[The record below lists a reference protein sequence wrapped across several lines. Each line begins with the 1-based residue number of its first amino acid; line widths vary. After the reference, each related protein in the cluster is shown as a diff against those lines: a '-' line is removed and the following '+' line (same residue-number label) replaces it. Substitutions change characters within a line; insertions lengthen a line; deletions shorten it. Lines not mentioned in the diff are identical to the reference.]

1 MAKASWWRRMFGRQ
15 TEPPAIAVPAA
26 EPQHL
31 GSEEEVF
38 LAQLVQDLGDGKR
51 REEIASQDVLAKLDG
66 LWKSGHER
74 LAIEWTEKL
83 LSVPGIGAAGRS
95 ESGPLNAGAD
105 QTAPLRASL
114 VERYE
119 QRGELDSALPHL

>member
-1 MAKASWWRRMFGRQ
+1 MTQASWWRRLFGPKTQ
-15 TEPPAIAVPAA
+15 PMVIAAPIT

-51 REEIASQDVLAKLDG
+51 RSEISSADVLAKLDG

-74 LAIEWTEKL
+74 LAIEWCEKL
-83 LSVPGIGAAGRS
+83 LSVPEIPVEATVA
-95 ESGPLNAGAD
+95 
-105 QTAPLRASL
+105 LRATL
-114 VERYE
+114 CERYE
-119 QRGELDSALPHL
+119 QRGELD

>member
-1 MAKASWWRRMFGRQ
+1 MATRSTSGRVGRMAQTSWWRRMFGKKPAL
-15 TEPPAIAVPAA
+15 PPTIAAA
-26 EPQHL
+26 PEPQHL

-51 REEIASQDVLAKLDG
+51 RAEITSADVLARLDG

-83 LSVPGIGAAGRS
+83 LSVPGI
-95 ESGPLNAGAD
+95 PAD
-105 QTAPLRASL
+105 HTAPLRATL

-119 QRGELDSALPHL
+119 QRGELDSA

>member
-1 MAKASWWRRMFGRQ
+1 MAQASWWRRLFGGKQ
-15 TEPPAIAVPAA
+15 TQPPAIQPASP

-38 LAQLVQDLGDGKR
+38 LAQLVSDLGDGKR
-51 REEIASQDVLAKLDG
+51 RDEISTADTLAKLDG

-83 LSVPGIGAAGRS
+83 LSVPGITPEQA
-95 ESGPLNAGAD
+95 
-105 QTAPLRASL
+105 APLRAAL
-114 VERYE
+114 VERYD
-119 QRGELDSALPHL
+119 QRG

>member
-1 MAKASWWRRMFGRQ
+1 MATRSTSGRVGTMASSSWWRRMFGRQ
-15 TEPPAIAVPAA
+15 TQPPAIPAPA
-26 EPQHL
+26 PEPQHL
-31 GSEEEVF
+31 GSEDEVF

-51 REEIASQDVLAKLDG
+51 RPEISSPDVMLRLDG

-83 LSVPGIGAAGRS
+83 LSVPGIA
-95 ESGPLNAGAD
+95 PD

-114 VERYE
+114 
-119 QRGELDSALPHL
+119 